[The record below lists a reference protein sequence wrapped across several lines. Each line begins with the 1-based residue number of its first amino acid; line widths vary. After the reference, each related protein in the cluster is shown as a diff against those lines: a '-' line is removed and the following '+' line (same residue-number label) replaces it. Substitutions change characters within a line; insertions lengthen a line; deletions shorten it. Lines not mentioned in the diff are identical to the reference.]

1 MSASIHPAPLM
12 LGPYELLQRIATG
25 GMAEVYL
32 ARRAGPHGFQKVVAV
47 KRILPQLAQ
56 DHDFV
61 AMFVDE
67 ARVCARLAHPNIVQV
82 FDFGEHDGELYM
94 AMEYVDGTTAARLVR
109 AAAAR
114 GEEVPLDA
122 ALYIALGVLRALDYA
137 HNARDDEGKSLALV
151 HRDVSPGNVLI
162 DRSGAVKLTD
172 FGIAR
177 AAEIERRTDAGQ
189 LKGKL
194 GYMSPEQV
202 VGRELDARSDLFTVG
217 IALAELVML
226 RPLFSGPSEIDVLM
240 RIRDAD
246 LAVIDRAGSRV
257 PDDLRTVLFRALARD
272 RALRFPTA
280 AAFAEAI
287 EEILRRRRLQVGP
300 AKLAAW
306 VERLGLVQGVEP
318 EPQSEMRKTANI
330 GVVAAP
336 PSSGKL
342 TESRPTSPPMSAGAP
357 SVPTVVTTGN
367 PSKTADA
374 SSRPTLAPPAASA
387 PQSHGGAEQRDVA
400 PAIYR
405 VRTPGGPVL
414 GPLSYPRLVELFVTG
429 GIDHKAYIARESSEF
444 RDPSTFP
451 ELTRFVSSA
460 ALRWDDNVFGS
471 AHGVGPIDRVLFP
484 SRMFQLAL
492 KRDTGALYFRDGSKK
507 KKIYLVEGVPEFVVS
522 TDKRE
527 LFGEHLVARGQVLRM
542 EVEMALAM
550 LPRYSGRLGDALCGL
565 GVLRPIELFRAIHEQ
580 TTSRFI
586 EVFGWRKGEVAF
598 VRGARSHEETFPLGM
613 DPFELVLRG
622 VREGY
627 PPDELEAILSPLEED
642 LVAPVT
648 PLPVR
653 IEAFRFPDAE
663 ENVIKRIKQPMS
675 IGDVVR
681 QSKKFASREETHRAI
696 FCGLSCELL
705 RSDLWKAFTS
715 VPLTEG

>member
-56 DHDFV
+56 DEDFV

-109 AAAAR
+109 AAASR
-114 GEEVPLDA
+114 GEDVPLDA
-122 ALYIALGVLRALDYA
+122 ALYIALSVLRGLDYA
-137 HNARDDEGKSLALV
+137 HNARDDEGKPLDLV

-246 LAVIDRAGSRV
+246 LSVLDRAAGRV
-257 PDDLRTVLFRALARD
+257 PDDIRAVLFRALARD
-272 RALRFPTA
+272 RALRYPTA
-280 AAFAEAI
+280 ASFAEAI

-306 VERLGLVQGVEP
+306 VERLGLVQSADAD
-318 EPQSEMRKTANI
+318 EPQSETSIRQTANL
-330 GVVAAP
+330 GAAAAVAKEA
-336 PSSGKL
+336 S
-342 TESRPTSPPMSAGAP
+342 MAGAAGGAAVDP
-357 SVPTVVTTGN
+357 
-367 PSKTADA
+367 AL
-374 SSRPTLAPPAASA
+374 RPTLPPGNAAPRTPSSPPALS
-387 PQSHGGAEQRDVA
+387 QRDVS

-405 VRTPGGPVL
+405 VKMPCGPDM
-414 GPLSYPRLVELFVTG
+414 GPLSYPSLVELFVTG
-429 GIDHKAYIARESSEF
+429 GIDHRALISRESGPF
-444 RDPSTFP
+444 RDAGTFT
-451 ELTRFVSSA
+451 ELGRFTSSA
-460 ALRWDDNVFGS
+460 ALRWDDSVFS
-471 AHGVGPIDRVLFP
+471 AANAVGPIDRVLLP

-492 KRDTGALYFRDGSKK
+492 DRATGALCFRDGIKK
-507 KKIYLVEGVPEFVVS
+507 KKIYLVEGTPEFVMS

-550 LPRYSGRLGDALCGL
+550 LPRYSGRIGDALCGL
-565 GVLRPIELFRAIHEQ
+565 GVLRPIELFRAIHQQ
-580 TTSRFI
+580 TQDRFVD
-586 EVFGWRKGEVAF
+586 VFQWRKGEVAF

-622 VREGY
+622 VRQHY
-627 PPDELEAILSPLEED
+627 PAEELAAILEPLEED
-642 LVAPVT
+642 TVAPVI

-653 IEAFRFPDAE
+653 IEAFRFGEAE
-663 ENVIKRIKQPMS
+663 EHVLKS
-675 IGDVVR
+675 IGQPTSIADIVR
-681 QSKKFASREETHRAI
+681 NARKYATSEETHRAI
-696 FCGLSCELL
+696 FCGLSCDLL
-705 RSDLWKAFTS
+705 RSERWKAFTS
-715 VPLTEG
+715 VPLAL

>member
-56 DHDFV
+56 DADFV

-109 AAAAR
+109 AAASR

-122 ALYIALGVLRALDYA
+122 ALYIALSVLRGLDYA
-137 HNARDDEGKSLALV
+137 HNARDDEGKPLDLV

-246 LAVIDRAGSRV
+246 LGVLDRAGSRV
-257 PDDLRTVLFRALARD
+257 PDDVRTVLFRALARD
-272 RALRFPTA
+272 RALRYPSA
-280 AAFAEAI
+280 AAFAEGI

-306 VERLGLVQGVEP
+306 VEKLGLVTNADGD
-318 EPQSEMRKTANI
+318 EPQSETSIRQTANL
-330 GVVAAP
+330 GAAAAAATALAGDASRRPTMP
-336 PSSGKL
+336 PSSG
-342 TESRPTSPPMSAGAP
+342 GAVQTPRSP
-357 SVPTVVTTGN
+357 SVP
-367 PSKTADA
+367 PA
-374 SSRPTLAPPAASA
+374 SLEPREVSPP
-387 PQSHGGAEQRDVA
+387 
-400 PAIYR
+400 IYR
-405 VRTPGGPVL
+405 VKMPAGPVL

-429 GIDHKAYIARESSEF
+429 GIDHRAQISRESGQF
-444 RDPSTFP
+444 RDASSFT
-451 ELTRFVSSA
+451 ELDRFVSSA
-460 ALRWDDNVFGS
+460 ALRWDDGVFCAS
-471 AHGVGPIDRVLFP
+471 NDAGPIDRVMMP
-484 SRMFQLAL
+484 SRMFHLAL
-492 KRDTGALYFRDGSKK
+492 RRDTGALHFRDGAKK
-507 KKIYLVEGVPEFVVS
+507 KKIYLVEGVPEFVMS

-542 EVEMALAM
+542 EVEMGLAM
-550 LPRYSGRLGDALCGL
+550 LPRYAGRLGDALCGL
-565 GVLRPIELFRAIHEQ
+565 GVLRPIELFRAIAQQ
-580 TTSRFI
+580 TQDRFI
-586 EVFGWRKGEVAF
+586 EIFQWRKGEVAF

-613 DPFELVLRG
+613 DPFELVLRAI
-622 VREGY
+622 REHYTGA
-627 PPDELEAILSPLEED
+627 ELEAILSPLEED
-642 LVAPVT
+642 PIVPVV

-653 IEAFRFPDAE
+653 IEAFRFGDAE
-663 ENVIKRIKQPMS
+663 ENVLKRIKEPAL
-675 IGDVVR
+675 IADIVR
-681 QSKKFASREETHRAI
+681 ASRKYATREETHRAI
-696 FCGLSCELL
+696 FCGLSCDLL
-705 RSDLWKAFTS
+705 RSERWQAFTA
-715 VPLTEG
+715 VPLT

>member
-56 DHDFV
+56 DADFV

-109 AAAAR
+109 AAASR

-122 ALYIALGVLRALDYA
+122 ALYIALGVLRGLDYA
-137 HNARDDEGKSLALV
+137 HNARDDEGKPLDLV

-246 LAVIDRAGSRV
+246 LSVLDRAGSRV
-257 PDDLRTVLFRALARD
+257 PDDVRALLFRALARD
-272 RALRFPTA
+272 RALRYPTA
-280 AAFAEAI
+280 AAFAEGI

-306 VERLGLVQGVEP
+306 VERLGLVQTGDAEDP
-318 EPQSEMRKTANI
+318 PSETSIRKTANL
-330 GVVAAP
+330 GAAAAAAV
-336 PSSGKL
+336 
-342 TESRPTSPPMSAGAP
+342 RASAGDP
-357 SVPTVVTTGN
+357 SL
-367 PSKTADA
+367 
-374 SSRPTLAPPAASA
+374 RPTLPPGSVPAPNTPRST
-387 PQSHGGAEQRDVA
+387 PPTPSERDVS

-405 VRTPGGPVL
+405 VKMPGGPEL

-429 GIDHKAYIARESSEF
+429 GIDHRAQMSRESGAY
-444 RDPSTFP
+444 RDASGFP
-451 ELTRFVSSA
+451 ELARFVSSA
-460 ALRWDDNVFGS
+460 ALRWDDRVFC
-471 AHGVGPIDRVLFP
+471 AANEAGPIDRVLLP

-492 KRDTGALYFRDGSKK
+492 QRDTGALYFRDGAKK
-507 KKIYLVEGVPEFVVS
+507 KKIYLVEGVPEFVMS
-522 TDKRE
+522 SDKRE

-565 GVLRPIELFRAIHEQ
+565 GVLRPIELFRAIAQQ
-580 TTSRFI
+580 TQDRFI
-586 EVFGWRKGEVAF
+586 EVFQWRKGEVAF

-613 DPFELVLRG
+613 DPFELVLRA
-622 VREGY
+622 VRAHY
-627 PPDELEAILSPLEED
+627 PAGELEAILQPLED
-642 LVAPVT
+642 ALVSPVL

-653 IEAFRFPDAE
+653 IEAFRFGEAE
-663 ENVIKRIKQPMS
+663 EHVIKRIKAPTL
-675 IGDVVR
+675 IGDVLNASR
-681 QSKKFASREETHRAI
+681 KFATREETLRAI
-696 FCGLSCELL
+696 FCGLSCDLL
-705 RSDLWKAFTS
+705 RSERWQAFTS
-715 VPLTEG
+715 VPLGS

>member
-109 AAAAR
+109 AAASR

-122 ALYIALGVLRALDYA
+122 ALYIALGVLRGLDYA
-137 HNARDDEGKSLALV
+137 HSARDDEGKPLDLV

-162 DRSGAVKLTD
+162 DKSGAVKLTD

-202 VGRELDARSDLFTVG
+202 VGRELDARSDLFTVA
-217 IALAELVML
+217 IVLAELVML
-226 RPLFSGPSEIDVLM
+226 RPLFSGPNEIDVLT

-246 LAVIDRAGSRV
+246 LSVLDRAAGRV
-257 PDDLRTVLFRALARD
+257 PDDIRAVLFRALARD
-272 RALRFPTA
+272 RALRYPSA
-280 AAFAEAI
+280 LAFAEAI

-306 VERLGLVQGVEP
+306 LERLGLVTSPEGS
-318 EPQSEMRKTANI
+318 EPQSETSVRQTANLR
-330 GVVAAP
+330 VAPAAAQEAVANASAAAP
-336 PSSGKL
+336 VDPSL
-342 TESRPTSPPMSAGAP
+342 
-357 SVPTVVTTGN
+357 
-367 PSKTADA
+367 
-374 SSRPTLAPPAASA
+374 RPTLPPGGITATASDRASA
-387 PQSHGGAEQRDVA
+387 APSMPPSASQPRDVS
-400 PAIYR
+400 PSIYR
-405 VRTPGGPVL
+405 VKMPRGPDL
-414 GPLSYPRLVELFVTG
+414 GPLSYPSLVELFVTG
-429 GIDHKAYIARESSEF
+429 GIDHRALISRESGAF
-444 RDPSTFP
+444 RDATSYP
-451 ELTRFVSSA
+451 ELGRFTSSA
-460 ALRWDDNVFGS
+460 ALRWDDSVFS
-471 AHGVGPIDRVLFP
+471 NANALGPIDRVLLP

-492 KRDTGALYFRDGSKK
+492 RRETGALCFRDGAKK
-507 KKIYLVEGVPEFVVS
+507 KKLYIVEGKPEFVMS

-550 LPRYSGRLGDALCGL
+550 LPRYSGRIGDALCGL
-565 GVLRPIELFRAIHEQ
+565 GVLRPIELFRAIHQQ
-580 TTSRFI
+580 TQDRFV
-586 EVFGWRKGEVAF
+586 EVFQWRKGEVAF
-598 VRGARSHEETFPLGM
+598 VRGARSHEETFPLGV
-613 DPFELVLRG
+613 DPFELVLRA
-622 VREGY
+622 VRQHYGAE
-627 PPDELEAILSPLEED
+627 ELAAILSPLEED
-642 LVAPVT
+642 TVAPVV
-648 PLPVR
+648 PLPMR
-653 IEAFRFPDAE
+653 IEAFRFGDTE
-663 ENVIKRIKQPMS
+663 EYVLKSITGPTS
-675 IGDVVR
+675 IGDVLR
-681 QSKKFASREETHRAI
+681 RSKKVATPEEIHRAI
-696 FCGLSCELL
+696 FCGLSCDLL
-705 RSDLWKAFTS
+705 RSERWKAFTS
-715 VPLTEG
+715 VPLE

>member
-12 LGPYELLQRIATG
+12 LGPYELIQRIATG

-32 ARRAGPHGFQKVVAV
+32 SRRGGPHGFQKVVAV

-56 DHDFV
+56 DADFV
-61 AMFVDE
+61 AMFIDE

-114 GEEVPLDA
+114 GEDVPLEA
-122 ALYIALGVLRALDYA
+122 ALYIALSVLRGLDYA
-137 HNARDDEGKSLALV
+137 HNARDDDGKSLDLV

-202 VGRELDARSDLFTVG
+202 VGKELDARSDLFTAAIV
-217 IALAELVML
+217 LAELVML

-246 LAVIDRAGSRV
+246 LQVIDRAGSRV
-257 PDDLRTVLFRALARD
+257 PDDVKTILIRAMARD
-272 RALRFPTA
+272 RGLRYPNA
-280 AAFAEAI
+280 AAFAEAL
-287 EEILRRRRLQVGP
+287 EEVLRRRRLQVGP
-300 AKLAAW
+300 GKLASW
-306 VERLGLVQGVEP
+306 IERLGLAPSSRGEAGDPRGETGTRQ
-318 EPQSEMRKTANI
+318 TANL
-330 GVVAAP
+330 AAP
-336 PSSGKL
+336 PA
-342 TESRPTSPPMSAGAP
+342 EASRPTTPPAMS
-357 SVPTVVTTGN
+357 ST
-367 PSKTADA
+367 
-374 SSRPTLAPPAASA
+374 APPRQSA
-387 PQSHGGAEQRDVA
+387 LPPSGGEARDVA

-405 VRTPGGPVL
+405 AKMPGGPTL
-414 GPLSYPRLVELFVTG
+414 GPLSYPRLVELYVTG
-429 GIDHKAYIARESSEF
+429 GIDHRALVSRETSPF
-444 RDPSTFP
+444 RDAASYA
-451 ELTRFVSSA
+451 ELSRFVNSP
-460 ALRWDDNVFGS
+460 ALRWDDGVFTPQNDV
-471 AHGVGPIDRVLFP
+471 ALIDRVLLP
-484 SRMFQLAL
+484 TRLFQIAL
-492 KRDTGALYFRDGSKK
+492 RRETGALYFRDGARK

-522 TDKRE
+522 TEKRE

-550 LPRYSGRLGDALCGL
+550 LPRWSGRLGDALCGL
-565 GVLRPIELFRAIHEQ
+565 GVLRPIELFRAIQ
-580 TTSRFI
+580 QQMRDRYL
-586 EVFGWRKGEVAF
+586 EVFHWRKGEIAF
-598 VRGARSHEETFPLGM
+598 VRGARSHEETFPLGF

-622 VREGY
+622 VRDAYSAE
-627 PPDELEAILSPLEED
+627 ELEAILSPLEED
-642 LVAPVT
+642 SIEPIV

-653 IEAFRFPDAE
+653 IEAFRFADAE
-663 ENVIKRIKQPMS
+663 EHVIKSIKARTS
-675 IGDVVR
+675 IADVVKASR
-681 QSKKFASREETHRAI
+681 RFATREETHRAL
-696 FCGLSCELL
+696 FCALSCDLV
-705 RSDLWKAFTS
+705 RSTRWTAFTS
-715 VPLTEG
+715 VPPLGS

>member
-56 DHDFV
+56 DADFV

-109 AAAAR
+109 AAASR
-114 GEEVPLDA
+114 GEEVPIDA
-122 ALYIALGVLRALDYA
+122 ALYIALGVLRGLDYA
-137 HNARDDEGKSLALV
+137 HNARDDEGKPLDLV

-217 IALAELVML
+217 IVLAELVML

-246 LAVIDRAGSRV
+246 LGVLDRAGSRLS
-257 PDDLRTVLFRALARD
+257 DDIRTLLFRALARD
-272 RALRFPTA
+272 RALRYPPA
-280 AAFAEAI
+280 AAFAEGI

-306 VERLGLVQGVEP
+306 VERLGLVPTDTEEVP
-318 EPQSEMRKTANI
+318 SETSIRKTANL
-330 GVVAAP
+330 GAAAAAAVRLAAGDASQRPTLPPTSQPAPNTPRSAP
-336 PSSGKL
+336 PS
-342 TESRPTSPPMSAGAP
+342 E
-357 SVPTVVTTGN
+357 
-367 PSKTADA
+367 
-374 SSRPTLAPPAASA
+374 
-387 PQSHGGAEQRDVA
+387 RDVS
-400 PAIYR
+400 PAIYH
-405 VRTPGGPVL
+405 VKMPGGPEL

-429 GIDHKAYIARESSEF
+429 GIDHRAQVSRESSPY
-444 RDPSTFP
+444 RDASSFP
-451 ELTRFVSSA
+451 ELSRFVSSA
-460 ALRWDDNVFGS
+460 ALRWDDSVFS
-471 AHGVGPIDRVLFP
+471 AANEAGPIDRVLLP
-484 SRMFQLAL
+484 SRMFHIAL
-492 KRDTGALYFRDGSKK
+492 QRETGALYFKDGTKR
-507 KKIYLVEGVPEFVVS
+507 KKIYLVEGVPEFVMS
-522 TDKRE
+522 SDKRE

-550 LPRYSGRLGDALCGL
+550 LPRYHGRLGDALCGL
-565 GVLRPIELFRAIHEQ
+565 GVLRPIELYRAILQQ
-580 TTSRFI
+580 TQDRFV
-586 EVFGWRKGEVAF
+586 EVFQWRKGEVAF
-598 VRGARSHEETFPLGM
+598 VRGARSHEETVPLGM
-613 DPFELVLRG
+613 DPFELVLRS
-622 VREGY
+622 VREHY
-627 PPDELEAILSPLEED
+627 PAGELEAILQPLED
-642 LVAPVT
+642 ALVEPVV

-653 IEAFRFPDAE
+653 IEAFRFAEAE
-663 ENVIKRIKQPMS
+663 EHVIKRIKGPTL
-675 IGDVVR
+675 IGDVLLAAR
-681 QSKKFASREETHRAI
+681 KFASREETLRAI
-696 FCGLSCELL
+696 FCGLSCDVL
-705 RSDLWKAFTS
+705 RSERWQDFTS
-715 VPLTEG
+715 VPLRKK